1 MLNPRFKGA
10 QPIDVFVVPVGRWS
24 DGSAGYV
31 GPLHLEAVHPS
42 ISLRV
47 PGSRKERAGGSI
59 MSAREIQ
66 DQKTIAREMFVQ
78 QAAHANA
85 DVSASPLRGATI
97 CSTKS
102 RRGYTLESTADEFC
116 EAADASLLPVIRVDA
131 ADLMRVLRQLEVIA
145 KRQAPRIAFKAK
157 GSILLLDLADIL
169 AVQAEGNY
177 VSLQHRPN
185 PYLVHESLSSMAE
198 KLKPYG
204 FIRIH
209 RSVVV
214 NISAV
219 EEIQPLPTGEYRLR
233 VKGGKEYLVTRTY
246 KHNLRDLAQLW
257 VGSERLCGQQTARGI
272 TSLFHRSIPDR
283 PSRKVNS

>member
-1 MLNPRFKGA
+1 
-10 QPIDVFVVPVGRWS
+10 
-24 DGSAGYV
+24 
-31 GPLHLEAVHPS
+31 
-42 ISLRV
+42 
-47 PGSRKERAGGSI
+47 

-66 DQKTIAREMFVQ
+66 DQKANAREMPVQ

-85 DVSASPLRGATI
+85 NVAASPLRVAAI
-97 CSTKS
+97 FSTKS
-102 RRGYTLESTADEFC
+102 RRNRTLESTADEFC
-116 EAADASLLPVIRVDA
+116 EAADTSLLPVIGVDA
-131 ADLMRVLRQLEVIA
+131 NLMRILRQLEVIA
-145 KRQAPRIAFKAK
+145 KRQAPRIAVKAK
-157 GSILLLDLADIL
+157 GRIFFLDLAEIV

-177 VSLQHRPN
+177 VSLWHRTN
-185 PYLVHESLSSMAE
+185 PYLLRESLSSMAE

-246 KHNLRDLAQLW
+246 KNNLRDLAQLW
-257 VGSERLCGQQTARGI
+257 VGSERLAG
-272 TSLFHRSIPDR
+272 
-283 PSRKVNS
+283 

>member
-1 MLNPRFKGA
+1 
-10 QPIDVFVVPVGRWS
+10 
-24 DGSAGYV
+24 
-31 GPLHLEAVHPS
+31 
-42 ISLRV
+42 
-47 PGSRKERAGGSI
+47 

-66 DQKTIAREMFVQ
+66 DQQAIAREMFLQ
-78 QAAHANA
+78 QAAHVNA
-85 DVSASPLRGATI
+85 DVSTSRLRGATI
-97 CSTKS
+97 CLPRSK
-102 RRGYTLESTADEFC
+102 RHPTLESTAQEFC
-116 EAADASLLPVIRVDA
+116 EAADTSSLPVTRFDA
-131 ADLMRVLRQLEVIA
+131 ANLMQVLRQLEVIA

-157 GSILLLDLADIL
+157 GSIVLLDLADIL

-177 VSLQHRPN
+177 VSLQREPD
-185 PYLVHESLSSMAE
+185 PYLVHESLSSIAE

-233 VKGGKEYLVTRTY
+233 VKSGKKYLVTRTY

-257 VGSERLCGQQTARGI
+257 VGSERLCG
-272 TSLFHRSIPDR
+272 
-283 PSRKVNS
+283 

>member
-1 MLNPRFKGA
+1 
-10 QPIDVFVVPVGRWS
+10 
-24 DGSAGYV
+24 
-31 GPLHLEAVHPS
+31 
-42 ISLRV
+42 
-47 PGSRKERAGGSI
+47 

-66 DQKTIAREMFVQ
+66 DQKAIAREMLVQ

-97 CSTKS
+97 CSIKS
-102 RRGYTLESTADEFC
+102 GRDYTLESPEEDAFYEPADT
-116 EAADASLLPVIRVDA
+116 SLLPVTRGDA
-131 ADLMRVLRQLEVIA
+131 SSLMRVLRQLEAIA
-145 KRQAPRIAFKAK
+145 KRQPPRIAFKVK
-157 GSILLLDLADIL
+157 GRILLLDLADIL

-177 VSLQHRPN
+177 VSLQRQPH
-185 PYLVHESLSSMAE
+185 PYLVHESLSSMVE

-219 EEIQPLPTGEYRLR
+219 EEIQPLPTGESRLR

-257 VGSERLCGQQTARGI
+257 AGSERLPG
-272 TSLFHRSIPDR
+272 
-283 PSRKVNS
+283 

>member
-1 MLNPRFKGA
+1 
-10 QPIDVFVVPVGRWS
+10 
-24 DGSAGYV
+24 
-31 GPLHLEAVHPS
+31 
-42 ISLRV
+42 
-47 PGSRKERAGGSI
+47 
-59 MSAREIQ
+59 MSVREIQ
-66 DQKTIAREMFVQ
+66 DQKTIVREMFVQ

-85 DVSASPLRGATI
+85 DVSPSPLRRATI

-102 RRGYTLESTADEFC
+102 RPDYTLESTADEFC
-116 EAADASLLPVIRVDA
+116 AAADTSLLPVIRIDA
-131 ADLMRVLRQLEVIA
+131 ANLMRVLRQFEAIA
-145 KRQAPRIAFKAK
+145 KRQAPRIAIKAK
-157 GSILLLDLADIL
+157 GRILLLDLADIL

-177 VSLQHRPN
+177 VSLLRRPN
-185 PYLVHESLSSMAE
+185 AYLVHESLSSMAE

-233 VKGGKEYLVTRTY
+233 VKGGNEYLVTRTY

-257 VGSERLCGQQTARGI
+257 GGSEHLC
-272 TSLFHRSIPDR
+272 S
-283 PSRKVNS
+283 

>member
-1 MLNPRFKGA
+1 
-10 QPIDVFVVPVGRWS
+10 
-24 DGSAGYV
+24 
-31 GPLHLEAVHPS
+31 
-42 ISLRV
+42 
-47 PGSRKERAGGSI
+47 

-66 DQKTIAREMFVQ
+66 DEKAIARETFVQ
-78 QAAHANA
+78 QAVYANA

-102 RRGYTLESTADEFC
+102 RRDYTLDY
-116 EAADASLLPVIRVDA
+116 EAADTSLLPVIRVDA
-131 ADLMRVLRQLEVIA
+131 ANLMRVSRQLEVIA

-233 VKGGKEYLVTRTY
+233 VKSGEQYLVTRTY
-246 KHNLRDLAQLW
+246 KDNLRDLAQLW
-257 VGSERLCGQQTARGI
+257 VGSERLCG
-272 TSLFHRSIPDR
+272 
-283 PSRKVNS
+283 